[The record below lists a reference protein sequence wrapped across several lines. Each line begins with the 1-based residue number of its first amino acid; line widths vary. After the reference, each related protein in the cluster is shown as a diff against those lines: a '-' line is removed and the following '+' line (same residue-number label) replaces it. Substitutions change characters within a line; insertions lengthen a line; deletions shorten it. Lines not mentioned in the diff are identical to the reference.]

1 MTTPEETHRAT
12 SLQEAQD
19 QALTL
24 FAAIEP
30 LIVPGITEKALSDS
44 IHRLGVEHHNVRTH
58 WHKRLVRSGPNTLRP
73 FADNPP
79 DRTLLADDIL
89 VIDLGPVFE
98 EWEADFGRTYVLGTD
113 PAKLALRDALEGI
126 WVAVKE
132 EFDRRPEITGAELY
146 AIAEQKVKEAGERE
160 GWGWVFGAEIAG
172 HIVGSFPHERIPN
185 DRISLYITP
194 GNGERM
200 RGKGKGG
207 WERHW
212 ILEIHVH
219 DKERGFGGFCERLLT
234 VG

>member
-1 MTTPEETHRAT
+1 MTTPEEAHRAT
-12 SLQEAQD
+12 SLQHAQD
-19 QALTL
+19 QALSL

-44 IHRLGVEHHNVRTH
+44 IHRLGASQHNVRTH

-98 EWEADFGRTYVLGTD
+98 EWEADFGRTYVLGRD
-113 PAKLALRDALEGI
+113 PAKLALRDALDGI
-126 WVAVKE
+126 WTSVKT
-132 EFDRRPEITGAELY
+132 EFDRRPDVTGAELY
-146 AIAEQKVKEAGERE
+146 AIASQAVQAAGARA
-160 GWGWVFGAEIAG
+160 GRPWVFGADIAG
-172 HIVGSFPHERIPN
+172 HLVGCFPHERIPN
-185 DRISLYITP
+185 DRVSLYITP

-200 RGKGKGG
+200 RAKGKGG

-219 DKERGFGGFCERLLT
+219 DAERGFGGFCERLLT